1 MLSEND
7 DEEVQRVRV
16 RTMIKSTAAVALGGA
31 ALHATVVGGA
41 LLRSLWQHEH
51 ELPQPPAGESTGMA
65 ADRQSNVS
73 SAILGT
79 VLTMYSRGCVTKDSF
94 AEHCV
99 FDDPAARTQG
109 FEELREAFRALRALE
124 PETLDW
130 RLGAVGAGSVEVL
143 LWQRYTI
150 GARKI
155 ELHSK
160 IVAQH
165 DSSGRIV
172 AMQDRWR
179 GCPLLFVPPFTW
191 ARRING
197 VISYHLTPFL
207 NVPADDGS

>member
-1 MLSEND
+1 MFPPAHD
-7 DEEVQRVRV
+7 
-16 RTMIKSTAAVALGGA
+16 MIKTTAALALGGA
-31 ALHATVVGGA
+31 ALHATVVGSA
-41 LLRSLWQHEH
+41 LLRSLWRHEH
-51 ELPQPPAGESTGMA
+51 ELPRPPTSESSGMA
-65 ADRQSNVS
+65 ADRQSNTS

-79 VLTMYSRGCVTKDSF
+79 VLTMYSRGCVSKDSF
-94 AEHCV
+94 ADNCV

-109 FEELREAFRALRALE
+109 FDELREAFRALRVLD

-150 GARKI
+150 GTRQI

-165 DSSGRIV
+165 DASGRIV
-172 AMQDRWR
+172 ALQDRWR
-179 GCPLLFVPPFTW
+179 GCPLLFMPPFTW

-197 VISYHLTPFL
+197 VISYCLTPFL
-207 NVPADDGS
+207 NVPPAD